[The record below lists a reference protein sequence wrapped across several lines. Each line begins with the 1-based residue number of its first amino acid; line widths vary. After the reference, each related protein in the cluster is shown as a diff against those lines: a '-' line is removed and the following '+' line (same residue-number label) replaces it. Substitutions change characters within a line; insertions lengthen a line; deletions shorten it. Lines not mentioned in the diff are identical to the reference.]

1 MNEKNRRRPRYGKK
15 RFPLT
20 TVAIAAGCILLALVG
35 LAMVVSIDLELTMA
49 GEQEIA
55 LEYGQQYKEPGATA
69 KSGNKELEVTV
80 EGTVDVTKLGTY
92 QITYSAQYLWLSET
106 VQRTVH
112 VVDTVAPV
120 ITLQTKPDHITLPGA
135 DYVEEGYAASD
146 NYDGDITD
154 KVTTS
159 FDKEKGIMVYTVKD
173 SSGNETRVER
183 VIEYTDPVPPEITL
197 VGDAQ
202 ITIQAG
208 SSYKEPGYT
217 AKDNVDGDIT
227 GKVQVEGS
235 VNANRAGTY
244 TVTYTVTDSYG
255 NTTKVTRTVTVKA
268 ASQPDQ
274 VTPGGKV
281 IYLTFDDGPS
291 KHTQTLLD
299 VLAKYNVK
307 ATFFVVNTGYQMNKM
322 LNAIV
327 DAGHSIGMHSV
338 THDYDEIYASED
350 AFFKDLYG
358 MQKIIKDATGV
369 TTTLMRFPGG
379 SSNMVSKF
387 NKGIMTRLT
396 QAVTDQGFQYFDW
409 NVSSGDAGGTKDTNQ
424 IIKNVTSGI
433 SGKKSA
439 VVLQH
444 DLYSYSVAA
453 VEEIIQWGLANGYTF
468 QGLTPNSPTCHHK
481 VNN

>member
-1 MNEKNRRRPRYGKK
+1 MNDRNRKRSHYGKK
-15 RFPLT
+15 YPLPT
-20 TVAIAAGCILLALVG
+20 IAVAAGCVLLALILLAVLLTVK
-35 LAMVVSIDLELTMA
+35 LELNLV
-49 GEQEIA
+49 GEQEITV
-55 LEYGQQYKEPGATA
+55 EYGNQYKEQGAVA
-69 KSGNKELEVTV
+69 SSGGKALEVTV
-80 EGTVDVTKLGTY
+80 KGAVDVSTLGTY
-92 QITYSAQYLWLSET
+92 QITYSAKYLWLSES

-120 ITLQTKPDHITLPGA
+120 ITLRTDPDHITLPGA

-159 FDKEKGIMVYTVKD
+159 FDAEKGIMVYTVQD
-173 SSGNETRVER
+173 SSGNETKVER
-183 VIEYTDPVPPEITL
+183 VIKYTDPTPPEITL
-197 VGDAQ
+197 NGDSE

-208 SSYKEPGYT
+208 TAYDEPGYT

-227 GKVQVEGS
+227 DKVQVEGT
-235 VNANRAGTY
+235 VNHNRAGTY
-244 TVTYTVTDSYG
+244 TITYSVTDSYG
-255 NTTKVTRTVTVKA
+255 NTTTVTRTVKVKA
-268 ASQPDQ
+268 ASQPDTN
-274 VTPGGKV
+274 TPGGKV

-307 ATFFVVNTGYQMNKM
+307 ATFFVVNTGYQMNKT

-327 DAGHSIGMHSV
+327 DGGHSIGIHSV
-338 THDYDEIYASED
+338 SHDYDEIYASED

-358 MQKIIKDATGV
+358 MQKIIKDHTGV

-379 SSNMVSKF
+379 SSNAVSKF
-387 NKGIMTRLT
+387 NPGIMTRLT

-409 NVSSGDAGGTKDTNQ
+409 NVSSGDAGGTKDTDQ
-424 IIKNVTSGI
+424 IVKNVTQGI
-433 SGKKSA
+433 AGKKSA

-468 QGLTPNSPTCHHK
+468 EALTPNSPTCHHQ

>member
-1 MNEKNRRRPRYGKK
+1 MNERDRKRPRYGKK
-15 RFPLT
+15 KFPLT
-20 TVAIAAGCILLALVG
+20 TIAIAAGCILLALVG
-35 LAMVVSIDLELTMA
+35 LAMIVSVDLELTMV
-49 GEQEIA
+49 GEKEIT

-80 EGTVDVTKLGTY
+80 EGTVDATKLGTY

-159 FDKEKGIMVYTVKD
+159 FDAEKGIMVYTVKD

-197 VGDAQ
+197 AGDSE

-208 SSYKEPGYT
+208 DSYKEPGYT

-227 GKVQVEGS
+227 DKVQVEGS
-235 VNANRAGTY
+235 VNANHAGTY
-244 TVTYTVTDSYG
+244 TITYSVTDSFG
-255 NTTKVTRTVTVKA
+255 NTTKVTRTVKVKA
-268 ASQPDQ
+268 ASRPD
-274 VTPGGKV
+274 VNTPSGKV

>member
-1 MNEKNRRRPRYGKK
+1 MNERNRKRPLYGKK
-15 RFPLT
+15 LPLPNI
-20 TVAIAAGCILLALVG
+20 AIAAGCVLLVLVLLAVFFCTK
-35 LAMVVSIDLELTMA
+35 LELNLV
-49 GEQEIA
+49 GEQEITV
-55 LEYGQQYKEPGATA
+55 EYGDQYRELGATA
-69 KSGNKELEVTV
+69 TSGKKNLEVTV
-80 EGTVDVTKLGTY
+80 EGTVDAKTLGTY
-92 QITYSAQYLWLSET
+92 QITYSAKYLWMSES

-120 ITLQTKPDHITLPGA
+120 ITLKTKPDHITLPGA
-135 DYVEEGYAASD
+135 DYVEEGFAASD
-146 NYDGDITD
+146 NHDGDITD

-159 FDKEKGIMVYTVKD
+159 FDAEKGIMVYTVKD

-183 VIEYTDPVPPEITL
+183 VIKYTDPIAPEITL
-197 VGDAQ
+197 TGDSE
-202 ITIQAG
+202 ITLQAG

-227 GKVQVEGS
+227 DKVQVEGS

-244 TVTYTVTDSYG
+244 TITYSVTDSYG
-255 NTTKVTRTVTVKA
+255 NTTKVTRTVKVKA
-268 ASQPDQ
+268 ASQPD
-274 VTPGGKV
+274 VNTPSGKV

-291 KHTQTLLD
+291 RHTQTLLD

-327 DAGHSIGMHSV
+327 DAGHSIGIHSISHV
-338 THDYDEIYASED
+338 YEEIYASED

-379 SSNMVSKF
+379 SSNEVSIKPCP
-387 NKGIMTRLT
+387 GIMTRLT
-396 QAVTDQGFQYFDW
+396 QAVQDQGFQYFDW
-409 NVSSGDAGGTKDTNQ
+409 HVTSGDAGGTKDTAQ

-433 SGKKSA
+433 ASRKSA

-444 DLYSYSVAA
+444 DIYSYSVAA
-453 VEEIIQWGLANGYTF
+453 VEEIIQWGLANGYIF
-468 QGLTPNSPTCHHK
+468 EALTPNSPVCHHPVK
-481 VNN
+481 N

>member
-1 MNEKNRRRPRYGKK
+1 MSDRNRRQPRYGKK
-15 RFPLT
+15 KYSLAAI
-20 TVAIAAGCILLALVG
+20 AIAAACAIALLVG
-35 LAMVVSIDLELTMA
+35 LMMVLSVDLELTLA
-49 GEQEIA
+49 GEQEIT
-55 LEYGQQYKEPGATA
+55 LEFGQQYKEPGATA
-69 KSGNKELEVTV
+69 TSGRKNLEVTV
-80 EGTVDVTKLGTY
+80 EGTVDATKLGTY
-92 QITYSAQYLWLSET
+92 QITYSAQYLWLSKS

-120 ITLQTKPDHITLPGA
+120 ITLKTKPDHITLPGA

-159 FDKEKGIMVYTVKD
+159 FDKEKGIMTYTVQD
-173 SSGNETRVER
+173 SSGNETKVER
-183 VIEYTDPVPPEITL
+183 VIKYTDPVPPEIVL
-197 VGDAQ
+197 EGDSK

-208 SSYKEPGYT
+208 DSYTEPGYKAT
-217 AKDNVDGDIT
+217 DNVDGDLT
-227 GKVQVEGS
+227 DKVQVEGS
-235 VNANRAGTY
+235 VNNNRAGTY

-274 VTPGGKV
+274 VTPGEKV

-327 DAGHSIGMHSV
+327 DAGHSIGMHSIS
-338 THDYDEIYASED
+338 HDYYEIYASED

-379 SSNMVSKF
+379 SSNTKSRF
-387 NKGIMTRLT
+387 NPGIMTRLT

-409 NVSSGDAGGTKDTNQ
+409 NVSSGDAGETKDTNQ

-453 VEEIIQWGLANGYTF
+453 VEEIIKWGLQNGYTF